1 MLLQA
6 GDLAWCLD
14 QAHGELVA
22 LHQEGGRVGGLRLYG
37 RAEAVQGILRYYSRV
52 VEPLP
57 VGLDT
62 GDRRIA
68 VLVDS
73 SLGDVSLGVA
83 LSLAIC
89 EALENLDLLR
99 IAGKLLVNVC
109 WKKFAGAKKGRRK
122 NIPVEVG
129 ALDLDIAHAIARL
142 ALTLLADL
150 FFLLDTHCD
159 CFLEFVELG
168 EE

>member
-1 MLLQA
+1 
-6 GDLAWCLD
+6 
-14 QAHGELVA
+14 
-22 LHQEGGRVGGLRLYG
+22 
-37 RAEAVQGILRYYSRV
+37 LRYYSRV

>member
-62 GDRRIA
+62 GDWRIA

-83 LSLAIC
+83 LSFAVC

-99 IAGKLLVNVC
+99 IARKLLVDVC
-109 WKKFAGAKKGRRK
+109 WEEVCWRKERKAQEHTGRSWC
-122 NIPVEVG
+122 P
-129 ALDLDIAHAIARL
+129 
-142 ALTLLADL
+142 
-150 FFLLDTHCD
+150 
-159 CFLEFVELG
+159 
-168 EE
+168 